1 MRDRLCCPEEEGRK
15 ENMRKISRKAIS
27 AAVMK
32 WTGRWFGE
40 DNQRAVWCLFYVCYC
55 ALMLVLGFL
64 LFMIFLDFMEDI
76 SQ

>member
-1 MRDRLCCPEEEGRK
+1 
-15 ENMRKISRKAIS
+15 MRKINRKAIS

-40 DNQRAVWCLFYVCYC
+40 ENQRAVWCLFYVCYC
-55 ALMLVLGFL
+55 ALMIVLGFL